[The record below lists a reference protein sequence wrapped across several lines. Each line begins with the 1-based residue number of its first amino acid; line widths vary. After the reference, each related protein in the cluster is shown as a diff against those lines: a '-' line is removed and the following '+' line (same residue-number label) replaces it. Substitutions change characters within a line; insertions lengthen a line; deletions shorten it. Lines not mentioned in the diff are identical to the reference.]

1 MMYVMNI
8 PNMTKKKKVGA
19 HYNVVA
25 GWQDSSGTPP
35 GTGLRRGKQ
44 STVARAEPKEPLAAT
59 NLP

>member
-1 MMYVMNI
+1 MNI
-8 PNMTKKKKVGA
+8 PNMKKVVA
-19 HYNVVA
+19 HYNIVA

>member
-1 MMYVMNI
+1 MNI
-8 PNMTKKKKVGA
+8 PNMTKEESRSSLQS
-19 HYNVVA
+19 VA